1 MISQSVVTLVWHSI
15 ALLTFTSKFSC
26 LQCMTSWQPIEE
38 PGCYRNIFTAW
49 GELVVLVPKVEVC
62 YCYMTSN
69 EARQI
74 TMGFVSMV
82 MSITCQVR
90 CLPDLSCWK
99 TWTCRQNK
107 IGTQWL
113 LSFNFYT
120 QGVERPSTDS
130 KCSCWS
136 ANGDFHSTC
145 QSVVQAYSRVLVFHA
160 KPIDNLKTWVY
171 YRSYAGAHMIYGYIC
186 PY

>member
-1 MISQSVVTLVWHSI
+1 MFLCPFPGVTHVVQMGAAHSKADARRHIGWNNMKKRVMISQSVVTLVWHST
-15 ALLTFTSKFSC
+15 ALLSPPTFTSKFSC

-38 PGCYRNIFTAW
+38 PGLPRNIFTAW

-74 TMGFVSMV
+74 ISFDGYVV

-90 CLPDLSCWK
+90 CLPDLLCRI

-107 IGTQWL
+107 IGT
-113 LSFNFYT
+113 
-120 QGVERPSTDS
+120 
-130 KCSCWS
+130 
-136 ANGDFHSTC
+136 
-145 QSVVQAYSRVLVFHA
+145 
-160 KPIDNLKTWVY
+160 
-171 YRSYAGAHMIYGYIC
+171 
-186 PY
+186 